1 MRVLVVGLRDRCIP
15 GAGVLRVKLDV
26 ARWLSKHHESG
37 RAWSYR
43 SAPPVVQPAL
53 RVGDAH
59 VAHKRGNPGDR
70 MDRCPQDAA
79 RIWNLVKRYALHVGR
94 AIRTVFRSVDVVS
107 GKLQVE

>member
-1 MRVLVVGLRDRCIP
+1 
-15 GAGVLRVKLDV
+15 
-26 ARWLSKHHESG
+26 
-37 RAWSYR
+37 
-43 SAPPVVQPAL
+43 
-53 RVGDAH
+53 
-59 VAHKRGNPGDR
+59 